1 MTWDDLR
8 GRVSTLLEKIVNDE
22 ATPMLVR
29 QVAAITMNGLM
40 LMSIMNNRH
49 QRKSASFAECLTK
62 TEELEKQYEDVV
74 DQVSSM

>member
-8 GRVSTLLEKIVNDE
+8 GRVTTLLEKIVNDE
-22 ATPMLVR
+22 KTPPLIR

-40 LMSIMNNRH
+40 LMSIMNNKH
-49 QRKSASFAECLTK
+49 QRNSASFAECLTK

-74 DQVSSM
+74 DQVNSI

>member
-8 GRVSTLLEKIVNDE
+8 GRVTTLLDRIVNDE
-22 ATPMLVR
+22 KTPLMIR
-29 QVAAITMNGLM
+29 QVASITMQGLM
-40 LMSIMNNRH
+40 LMSIMNNSH
-49 QRKSASFAECLTK
+49 QRKTASFAECLTK